1 VLISSISILSYG
13 LLAAL
18 IIAGG
23 FWLFL
28 RFHRPKTSLETIE
41 VSEPSVSDALPP
53 AGFKHDPAPSTPL
66 VDDFPLTTAAPLTPP
81 SPYAS
86 DLSGSRTPASKT
98 ADETL
103 LPISAIGPLEH
114 TLESVPVAASPDKD
128 EKLSPALPESE
139 PPLSYSTLVSLHTIQ
154 DDPISPAEQY
164 NIIANTEAA
173 ILETAE
179 SPQLASPAPTTKVSP
194 TPPTSIELAAIKIV
208 PNASEDDA
216 AFTRAPIYSPPK
228 PVSPKVNPRSRNGD
242 SRPRTPADRTDLHLH
257 VQLAFDSRRGDVRT
271 LALVPEHRDNMPE
284 DVAVTGSQGELH
296 LVALREECYEPVT
309 IPDVGQALLA
319 GVDWRGRGDARQWR
333 WVLGGRELYVLA
345 PGDESAFGLHGFI
358 STTRLEL
365 NTRHVVLA
373 TVRLRDQILAALAA
387 AGCATPLI
395 KDDTIPG
402 IPPGWLLFYNVTP
415 TRSIS
420 RNEQDILNALCPAH
434 EITPHFVGGI
444 RLERNVWLA
453 GFPPRIR
460 FTGELVGGIQIKIDD
475 QPALPAADGGFEAPN
490 WATDGEHRLWFSD
503 RAESYSL
510 RPMIE
515 SWIDWSAHDFGI
527 GATICG
533 ARTHLAA
540 DARWQQVRVT
550 VTNPLLLGAHPGEVF
565 YARPPSET
573 RCAGFVALCPFS
585 PVWSLP
591 IDPAHADKKSA
602 RVRLFESIEP
612 GHASKI
618 PSSTSA
624 AGRRWTTWLTA
635 IRQAGCKG
643 LSVDSDNAENTA
655 LWRRYRHFA
664 KQLGRKM
671 R

>member
-1 VLISSISILSYG
+1 MLISSIFILPYG
-13 LLAAL
+13 LLTAL
-18 IIAGG
+18 IIAVG
-23 FWLFL
+23 FWLFF
-28 RFHRPKTSLETIE
+28 RPRRPKTPLESIK
-41 VSEPSVSDALPP
+41 VSQPSVSDTPPP
-53 AGFKHDPAPSTPL
+53 AVIQHDPATPPRPI
-66 VDDFPLTTAAPLTPP
+66 DDSPLTTAAPLTPL
-81 SPYAS
+81 SPDAS
-86 DLSGSRTPASKT
+86 DISETRTPASKT
-98 ADETL
+98 GDETS
-103 LPISAIGPLEH
+103 LPISVIGPSVQAPEP
-114 TLESVPVAASPDKD
+114 VPVAASPDKE
-128 EKLSPALPESE
+128 EKPSSALPENKPRPSD
-139 PPLSYSTLVSLHTIQ
+139 STLVPLDTVH
-154 DDPISPAEQY
+154 DDPISSADQSI
-164 NIIANTEAA
+164 IIANTETV

-179 SPQLASPAPTTKVSP
+179 SPQLASQAPTAEVAP
-194 TPPTSIELAAIKIV
+194 LPPTINEPVAITIA
-208 PNASEDDA
+208 PNAKEYDG
-216 AFTRAPIYSPPK
+216 AFIRAPIYSPPK
-228 PVSPKVNPRSRNGD
+228 PVSPRVNPRSRNGD
-242 SRPRTPADRTDLHLH
+242 NRPRAPADRTDLHLH
-257 VQLAFDSRRGDVRT
+257 VQFAFDSRRGDVRT

-284 DVAVTGSQGELH
+284 EVAVTGSQGELR
-296 LVALREECYEPVT
+296 LVALRDECYEPVT
-309 IPDVGQALLA
+309 VPDVGQALLV

-345 PGDESAFGLHGFI
+345 PGDESGLGLHGFV

-387 AGCATPLI
+387 AGCAVPLV
-395 KDDTIPG
+395 KDDTAPG
-402 IPPGWLLFYNVTP
+402 MPPGWLLFYNVTP
-415 TRSIS
+415 TRPIV

-475 QPALPAADGGFEAPN
+475 QTALPTADGGFEAPN

-510 RPMIE
+510 RPMTE
-515 SWIDWSAHDFGI
+515 SWIGWSAHDFGI

-533 ARTHLAA
+533 ARTQPAA
-540 DARWQQVRVT
+540 HTRWQQVRVA
-550 VTNPLLLGAHPGEVF
+550 VTNPFLLGAHPGEIF

-573 RCAGFVALCPFS
+573 RCAGFVALCPFR

-612 GHASKI
+612 AHELKI
-618 PSSTSA
+618 PSASSA
-624 AGRRWTTWLTA
+624 GGRRWIAWLTT

-643 LSVDSDNAENTA
+643 LLVDSDNAGATA
-655 LWRRYRHFA
+655 LWRRYQHFA